1 MPDTAPLAFFLILSG
16 AAVGSFLA
24 AWADRLAR
32 GESIVSPPSRCR
44 GCEARIGWRDLVPVV
59 SWLRLDGL
67 CRACGAAIPKR
78 LFYAEITGALLAI
91 LAVWITQTPVAM
103 ILGAVWLW
111 CLMGLVL
118 CDLAAFRLPDA
129 LTGLLVLTG
138 GAMAWA
144 DPARGLPDSLIG
156 AGIGAGAFLAIRLA
170 YQLVRRR
177 EGLGLGDVKLMAG
190 LGAGLGWAALPVV
203 ALIAA
208 LGALAVT
215 GLRALQGTRAGGGTE
230 IPFGAYLAGAAA
242 LVWLWLWL

>member
-16 AAVGSFLA
+16 AAIGSFLA
-24 AWADRLAR
+24 AWADRLPR
-32 GESIVSPPSRCR
+32 GESIVDAPSRCR

-59 SWLRLDGL
+59 SWLALSGR
-67 CRACGAAIPKR
+67 CRACGGAIPRR
-78 LFYAEITGALLAI
+78 LFYAEIIGMGLAI
-91 LAVWITQTPVAM
+91 LAVWVAATPADMV
-103 ILGAVWLW
+103 LGALWLW
-111 CLMGLVL
+111 CLFGLLL
-118 CDLAAFRLPDA
+118 CDLSDFRLPDA

-144 DPARGLPDSLIG
+144 DPARGFDDALIG

-190 LGAGLGWAALPVV
+190 IGAGLGWAALPSV
-203 ALIAA
+203 ALVAS
-208 LGALAVT
+208 LGALAMT
-215 GLRALQGTRAGGGTE
+215 GLRAVQGNRAQGSTE

-242 LVWLWLWL
+242 LVWLWF